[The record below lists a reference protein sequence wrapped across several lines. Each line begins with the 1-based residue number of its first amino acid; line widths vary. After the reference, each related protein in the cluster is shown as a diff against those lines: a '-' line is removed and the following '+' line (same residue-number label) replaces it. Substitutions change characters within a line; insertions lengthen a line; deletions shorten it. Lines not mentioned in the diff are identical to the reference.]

1 MIELSTPQGG
11 GNGRVA
17 LVTGAARGIGLGI
30 AAWLIS
36 EGWQVVL
43 TDLDRERGS
52 RVAKVLG
59 ESAWF
64 ITMDVADEVQVA
76 QGVAEVLGQ
85 FGRLDALVCNAAVAD
100 PHNITLESLDLAY
113 WNRVMAVNL
122 GGPMLLAKHCAPY
135 LRAHGGAIVNL
146 ASTRA
151 RQSEP
156 DSEAYAASKGGA
168 AGLDSCPGDQPG
180 AGDSG
185 QCGKPRLDRCPG
197 SCGASRRAIIRCRSC
212 PASGRQG
219 RDGGRCGLHG
229 GLAAV
234 PQFGLCHRPGIRG
247 GRWHDQE
254 NDLSGIRV
262 VASLWPQ
269 AQEERLWLLVRSFCL
284 LLFLK
289 KTSSLLLT

>member
-1 MIELSTPQGG
+1 VIELSTPQGG

-156 DSEAYAASKGGA
+156 DSEAYAASKGGLLALTHALAISLGPEIRVNAVSPGWIDARDPA
-168 AGLDSCPGDQPG
+168 A
-180 AGDSG
+180 
-185 QCGKPRLDRCPG
+185 
-197 SCGASRRAIIRCRSC
+197 RRAEPLSDADHAQH
-212 PASGRQG
+212 PAGRVGTVEDVASMVAWLLSRNSGFVTGQEFVV
-219 RDGGRCGLHG
+219 DGGMTKKM
-229 GLAAV
+229 
-234 PQFGLCHRPGIRG
+234 IY
-247 GRWHDQE
+247 QE
-254 NDLSGIRV
+254 
-262 VASLWPQ
+262 
-269 AQEERLWLLVRSFCL
+269 
-284 LLFLK
+284 
-289 KTSSLLLT
+289 